1 MYELNKCAVHPHH
14 SLLWGHWK
22 TVCPLARGRRGGGGG
37 VVSQEPYYGGEGLSL
52 GAFRVPLV
60 SFHEV
65 SKECGLMIMGGLG
78 WDV

>member
-1 MYELNKCAVHPHH
+1 MRCAPAPLIVVG
-14 SLLWGHWK
+14 SLEDGVSSGK
-22 TVCPLARGRRGGGGG
+22 GAAGGGGG